1 MPNELTPPLDERRV
15 AAWIGK
21 ALQIEGRI
29 TSREDLTIDGE
40 VKGAIELGEHSLT
53 IGAGA
58 AVTADLAAK
67 SITISGA
74 VTGNVVATDRVDL
87 QMTGSVDGDIVTPRL
102 FMADG
107 ATIRGKLEIQGRN
120 VGRPVL

>member
-1 MPNELTPPLDERRV
+1 MPNERTPPLDERRV

-29 TSREDLTIDGE
+29 TSREDLIIDGE

-67 SITISGA
+67 SIIISGA
-74 VTGNVVATDRVDL
+74 VTGNVVARDRVDL
-87 QMTGSVDGDIVTPRL
+87 QTTGSVDGDIIAPRL

-107 ATIRGKLEIQGRN
+107 ATIRGKLEIQGRKKE
-120 VGRPVL
+120 P